1 MREWFR
7 VFYAILK
14 DVWDRRSFQSS
25 NAFEKGTC
33 LLAYRVGLNIH
44 VADPM
49 AWWSIERELKHEW
62 ARLFLPNTCVPADKS
77 LKALVV

>member
-33 LLAYRVGLNIH
+33 LLAYRVELNIH
-44 VADPM
+44 VADPK
-49 AWWSIERELKHEW
+49 ARWPIERVLN
-62 ARLFLPNTCVPADKS
+62 R
-77 LKALVV
+77 